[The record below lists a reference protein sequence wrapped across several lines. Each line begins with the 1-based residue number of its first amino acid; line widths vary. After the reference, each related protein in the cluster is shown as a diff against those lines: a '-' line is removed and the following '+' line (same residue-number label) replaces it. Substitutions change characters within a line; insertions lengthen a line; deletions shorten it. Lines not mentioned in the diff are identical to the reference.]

1 MGGMGETLA
10 ALLCPPVLF
19 ALVLWGLHVWWR
31 RKEGYA
37 APVGVVVASELELDA
52 MAPTIGTYHGGGIP
66 EWVRY
71 HGERYDFA
79 YVAPS
84 RYRAR
89 VGRGELFLEP
99 GIVYRRV

>member
-1 MGGMGETLA
+1 
-10 ALLCPPVLF
+10 
-19 ALVLWGLHVWWR
+19 LHAWWR
-31 RKEGYA
+31 RQEGYLP
-37 APVGVVVASELELDA
+37 APGVVIESELELDG
-52 MAPTIGTYHGGGIP
+52 MAPAIGTYHGGGIP

-71 HGERYDFA
+71 HGERYEFA

-89 VGRGELFLEP
+89 VKQGELFLEP